1 MPPTIL
7 LSCES
12 IAKTYGVKPL
22 FSDLS
27 VGLAEG
33 DHVGLVGPNGS
44 GKSTLLKIMAGLEE
58 PDEGTRSMRR
68 QLRIGYVPQ
77 EPLFDGAHTIEE
89 VLAQVLIDEGLDPH
103 EHSGRT
109 AAAVSLGEFPAADQ
123 STASLSGGWKKR
135 LAIVCSLML
144 EPDVLLMDEPTNH
157 LDVEG
162 IFWLERLL
170 RAEARAFL
178 VVSHDRRFLE
188 SVTSRMIEINRSYP
202 NGAFEAKGNYSD
214 FLEQRDAALHAQAN
228 YEASLANR
236 VRREVEWLR
245 RGPKARTTK
254 AKSRIDSAGR
264 LIEELSSAESRKD
277 PGTAGINFTSSG
289 RRSKQLVE
297 ATQLS
302 KSLGGRPIVTNLDL
316 LLGPGQRIGLL
327 GPNGSGKSTLLKL
340 IAGTLKPDSGTV
352 TRADK
357 LRVVTFEQHRE
368 SLNQSISLRRALAP
382 SGDSVVYQ
390 DREVHLVSWAKRFLF
405 RAEQLD
411 LPVSRLSGGE
421 QARLL
426 IARLMLQPADLL
438 ILDEPT
444 NDLDIPT
451 LDVLEDSLVEFPGA
465 LMLVTHDRWLLDRV
479 STMLLALDGTGQTEW
494 FADYAQW
501 ESAQERKMAEESR
514 ASSSRSSKASRAQ
527 SDSAPKAKK
536 TGFSYREQKEW
547 AKMEQRILQAEE
559 TIATC
564 QAAVEDPAIAS
575 NSTALQERSSAL
587 EAAKTAAER
596 LYVRWTEL
604 EGKQTETAGQP
615 QA

>member
-135 LAIVCSLML
+135 LAIVRSLML

-188 SVTSRMIEINRSYP
+188 AVTSRMIEINRSYP

-536 TGFSYREQKEW
+536 TGLSYREQKEW

-575 NSTALQERSSAL
+575 NATALQERSSAL

>member
-1 MPPTIL
+1 ML

-12 IAKTYGVKPL
+12 ISKSYGVKPL
-22 FSDLS
+22 FAELS
-27 VGLAEG
+27 IGLAEG

-77 EPLFDGAHTIEE
+77 EPSLDETHTIEE
-89 VLAQVLIDEGLDPH
+89 VLAQILIDEGLDPH
-103 EHSGRT
+103 DHSGRIAT
-109 AAAVSLGEFPAADQ
+109 ALSLGEFPATDQ
-123 STASLSGGWKKR
+123 SVATLSGGWKKR
-135 LAIVCSLML
+135 LAIVRSLML

-157 LDVEG
+157 LDLEG
-162 IFWLERLL
+162 ILWLERLL
-170 RAEARAFL
+170 RAQARAFL
-178 VVSHDRRFLE
+178 VVSHDRRFLQA
-188 SVTSRMIEINRSYP
+188 VTSRMIELNRSYA
-202 NGAFEAKGNYSD
+202 NGVFEAKGNYSD

-264 LIEELSSAESRKD
+264 MIEELNSAEARKD
-277 PGTAGINFTSSG
+277 QGPAGINFTASG

-297 ATQLS
+297 ATQLC
-302 KSLGGRPIVTNLDL
+302 KSLGGKQIVKDLDL
-316 LLGPGQRIGLL
+316 LLGPGQRLGLL

-340 IAGTLKPDSGTV
+340 IAGTLQPDSGTIA
-352 TRADK
+352 RADK

-368 SLNQSISLRRALAP
+368 SLDQSSSLRRALAP
-382 SGDSVVYQ
+382 HGDAVVYQ
-390 DREVHLVSWAKRFLF
+390 DRSVHLVSWAKRFLF
-405 RAEQLD
+405 RPEQLD

-451 LDVLEDSLVEFPGA
+451 LDVLEDSLLEFPGA

-479 STMLLALDGTGQTEW
+479 STMLLALDGTGQAEW

-501 ESAQERKMAEESR
+501 ESAQERAAEEQTR
-514 ASSSRSSKASRAQ
+514 ASSVRPSKSPRAE
-527 SDSAPKAKK
+527 SDSPPKTKK
-536 TGFSYREQKEW
+536 AGLSYREQKEW
-547 AKMEQRILQAEE
+547 AKMEQRIVQAEE
-559 TIATC
+559 TIAAC
-564 QAAVEDPAIAS
+564 QAAVEDPSIAS
-575 NSTALQERSSAL
+575 NAAELLTRSEAL
-587 EAAKTAAER
+587 EAARAAAER
-596 LYVRWTEL
+596 LYDRWTQL
-604 EGKQTETAGQP
+604 ESKQTESASQT

>member
-12 IAKTYGVKPL
+12 ISKSYGVKPL
-22 FSDLS
+22 FADLS
-27 VGLAEG
+27 IWLAES

-44 GKSTLLKIMAGLEE
+44 GKSTLLKIMAGIEV

-77 EPLFDGAHTIEE
+77 EPLLDEGQTIDEI
-89 VLAQVLIDEGLDPH
+89 LAQTLIDQGLDPH
-103 EHSGRT
+103 DHSGRT
-109 AAAVSLGEFPAADQ
+109 AAALSLGEFPTTGQ
-123 STASLSGGWKKR
+123 SVATLSGGWKKR
-135 LAIVCSLML
+135 LAIVRSLML
-144 EPDVLLMDEPTNH
+144 EPDVVLMDEPTNH
-157 LDVEG
+157 LDLEG
-162 IFWLERLL
+162 ILWLERLL

-178 VVSHDRRFLE
+178 VVSHDRRFLQA
-188 SVTSRMIEINRSYP
+188 VTSRMIEINRSYP
-202 NGAFEAKGNYSD
+202 NGRFEAKGNYSD
-214 FLEQRDAALHAQAN
+214 FLEQRDAMLHAQAN

-264 LIEELSSAESRKD
+264 MIEELNSAEARKD
-277 PGTAGINFTSSG
+277 QGPAGINFTASG

-297 ATQLS
+297 AMQLC
-302 KSLGGRPIVTNLDL
+302 KSLGGRQIVKDLDL
-316 LLGPGQRIGLL
+316 LLGPGQRLGLL

-340 IAGTLKPDSGTV
+340 VAGTLAPDSGTI
-352 TRADK
+352 TCADK

-368 SLNQSISLRRALAP
+368 SLDQSSSLRRALAP
-382 SGDSVVYQ
+382 HGDAVVYQ
-390 DREVHLVSWAKRFLF
+390 DRSVHLVSWAKRFLF
-405 RAEQLD
+405 RPEQLD

-451 LDVLEDSLVEFPGA
+451 LDVLEDSLLEFPGA

-479 STMLLALDGTGQTEW
+479 STMLLALDGTGQAEW

-501 ESAQERKMAEESR
+501 EAAQERKAEEQTRTSSVRPSKSSR
-514 ASSSRSSKASRAQ
+514 AET
-527 SDSAPKAKK
+527 DSPLKTKK
-536 TGFSYREQKEW
+536 TGLSYREQKEW
-547 AKMEQRILQAEE
+547 AKIEQRIVQAEE
-559 TIATC
+559 TIASC

-575 NSTALQERSSAL
+575 NAAALLERSEAL
-587 EAAKTAAER
+587 EAARAAAER
-596 LYVRWTEL
+596 LYNRWTEL
-604 EGKQTETAGQP
+604 ESKQTESTSQR
-615 QA
+615 